1 MIEVT
6 SREFRNRQASL
17 LNLADQGEEVVI
29 KRRGKTSYVLT
40 PVKENRVSEPD
51 GFELPAELKE
61 DIQKSMEDI
70 RKGRYISF
78 KSAEEAMNYL
88 EEL

>member
-40 PVKENRVSEPD
+40 PVKENRVSESD
-51 GFELPAELKE
+51 GFELTDELEK

-70 RKGRYISF
+70 REGRYISF
-78 KSAEEAMNYL
+78 KSAEEAMKYL

>member
-40 PVKENRVSEPD
+40 PVKENRVSESD
-51 GFELPAELKE
+51 EFELTDELEK
-61 DIQKSMEDI
+61 DIQKSMEDL
-70 RKGRYISF
+70 REGRYISF
-78 KSAEEAMNYL
+78 KSAIIT
-88 EEL
+88 

>member
-29 KRRGKTSYVLT
+29 RRRGKTSYVLT

-51 GFELPAELKE
+51 GFELTDELEK

-70 RKGRYISF
+70 REGRYISF
-78 KSAEEAMNYL
+78 KSAEEAMKFL

>member
-17 LNLADQGEEVVI
+17 LNLADQGEEVII

-40 PVKENRVSEPD
+40 PVKENRVSEPNE
-51 GFELPAELKE
+51 FELPAELKE

>member
-6 SREFRNRQASL
+6 SKEFRNRQASL
-17 LNLADQGEEVVI
+17 LNLADQGEEVII

-51 GFELPAELKE
+51 GFELSAELEE
-61 DIQKSMEDI
+61 DIQKSLEDI
-70 RKGRYISF
+70 KKGRYISF
-78 KSAEEAMNYL
+78 KTAEEAMKYL

>member
-29 KRRGKTSYVLT
+29 RRRGKTSYVLT

-51 GFELPAELKE
+51 GFELTDELE
-61 DIQKSMEDI
+61 AQMRMSREEYKS
-70 RKGRYISF
+70 GNYISINNHDELV
-78 KSAEEAMNYL
+78 SYL
-88 EEL
+88 NSL

>member
-29 KRRGKTSYVLT
+29 KRRGNTSYVLT
-40 PVKENRVSEPD
+40 PVKENRVSELD
-51 GFELPAELKE
+51 EFELSAELEAQMKM
-61 DIQKSMEDI
+61 S
-70 RKGRYISF
+70 R
-78 KSAEEAMNYL
+78 EEYRSGNYVSVNNHD
-88 EEL
+88 ELVSYLNSL

>member
-17 LNLADQGEEVVI
+17 LNLADQGEEVII

-40 PVKENRVSEPD
+40 PVKENSVSEPD
-51 GFELPAELKE
+51 GFELSAELEE
-61 DIQKSMEDI
+61 DIQKSLEDI
-70 RKGRYISF
+70 KKGRYISF
-78 KSAEEAMNYL
+78 MTAEEAMKYL

>member
-40 PVKENRVSEPD
+40 PVKDNRVSELD
-51 GFELPAELKE
+51 GFELSAELEAQMKM
-61 DIQKSMEDI
+61 S
-70 RKGRYISF
+70 R
-78 KSAEEAMNYL
+78 EEYRSGNYVSVNNHD
-88 EEL
+88 ELVSYLNSL

>member
-40 PVKENRVSEPD
+40 PVKENRVSEPNE
-51 GFELPAELKE
+51 FELPAELEAQMKM
-61 DIQKSMEDI
+61 S
-70 RKGRYISF
+70 R
-78 KSAEEAMNYL
+78 EEYRSGNYVSVNNHD
-88 EEL
+88 ELVSYLNSL

>member
-29 KRRGKTSYVLT
+29 KRKGKTSYVLT
-40 PVKENRVSEPD
+40 PVKENRVAESD
-51 GFELPAELKE
+51 GFELSAELEAQMKM
-61 DIQKSMEDI
+61 S
-70 RKGRYISF
+70 R
-78 KSAEEAMNYL
+78 EEYRGGNYVSVNNHD
-88 EEL
+88 ELVSYLNSL